1 MSIYI
6 KNGKV
11 VKENTVE
18 NLNIL
23 IEEDHIKKIDISEN
37 FIEEEI
43 KDSDILD
50 AEGRYVLP
58 GMIDAHTHY
67 LLKSRNSVTA
77 DDFYNGSL
85 ASAFGGV
92 TTFIDYIDDQYQ
104 RENTF
109 KESLENRKEEA
120 RDAVVDYS
128 FHQIITHFDDNIIDQ
143 LKEVKEEGINNI
155 KIFTTYRKEGYL
167 LEKENLYELFKIL
180 SKLELL
186 PTVHAEDNEI
196 IEEKQEKY
204 KKEKKTGIEYHP
216 EIRPDNAEAEAV
228 KNIGELI
235 DIMEM
240 PGYIA
245 HLSSKLGLEELK
257 RQQAD
262 GRNLHAETT
271 PHYLVLNREF
281 LERDDGYLY
290 FMTPPL
296 RTEEDNESLWKGLTD
311 DNLDVVATDHCAFTK
326 AQKKIGDNSFDT
338 LPGIPGSETLLPLV
352 HHFGN
357 EKGLDIL
364 EIVNK
369 LSTNPA
375 KIFGLYPRKGSLQ
388 EGTDADLIIFDPEK
402 SRKLDSVFM
411 HSMAGY
417 SPYEHIE
424 VKGFPVTTINRGKII
439 IDEGAYRGFRGHG
452 QFIEAEKSSLY

>member
-11 VKENTVE
+11 VKDDSVQ

-23 IEEDHIKKIDISEN
+23 VEEEHIKKIDSPDN
-37 FIEEEI
+37 FDEVEI
-43 KDSDILD
+43 NSSQIID
-50 AEGRYVLP
+50 AKGRYVLP

-77 DDFYNGSL
+77 DDFYTGSL
-85 ASAFGGV
+85 AAAFGGV
-92 TTFIDYIDDQYQ
+92 TTFIDYIDDQHE
-104 RENTF
+104 RDNSL
-109 KESLENRKEEA
+109 KESMDNRKKEA

-128 FHQIITHFDDNIIDQ
+128 FHQIITHFDDKIARELREI
-143 LKEVKEEGINNI
+143 KEQGVNSI

-167 LEKENLYELFKIL
+167 LEKENFYELFKIL
-180 SKLELL
+180 KQLELL

-196 IEEKQEKY
+196 IEKNEEKY
-204 KKEKKTGIEYHP
+204 KKEDKTGVEYHP
-216 EIRPDNAEAEAV
+216 DIRTDKSEAEAI

-235 DIMEM
+235 DIMGM
-240 PGYIA
+240 PAYIA
-245 HLSSKLGLEELK
+245 HLSSKLGLEALK
-257 RQQAD
+257 QQQSV
-262 GRNLHAETT
+262 GRDLYAETT

-281 LERDDGYLY
+281 LEKEDGYLY

-296 RTEEDNESLWKGLTD
+296 RTKEDNETLWKGLAED
-311 DNLDVVATDHCAFTK
+311 DLDVVATDHCAFTK
-326 AQKKIGDNSFDT
+326 TQKKIGDDSFNI

-352 HHFGN
+352 HYFGT
-357 EKGLDIL
+357 EKGLNIVD
-364 EIVNK
+364 IVNK

-375 KIFGLYPRKGSLQ
+375 KIFGLYPRKGSLK
-388 EGTDADLIIFDPEK
+388 EGTDADIIIFDPEM
-402 SRKLDSVFM
+402 SRPLDNIFM
-411 HSMAGY
+411 HSMAEY
-417 SPYEHIE
+417 SPYKHIE
-424 VKGFPVTTINRGKII
+424 VKGFPVTTISRGEIL

>member
-11 VKENTVE
+11 VKDNSVN

-23 IEEDHIKKIDISEN
+23 VEDDHIEKIDIPEN
-37 FIEEEI
+37 FEEAEVN
-43 KDSDILD
+43 DSKVID
-50 AEGRYVLP
+50 AQGRYVMP

-77 DDFYNGSL
+77 DDFYSGSL
-85 ASAFGGV
+85 AAAFGGV
-92 TTFIDYIDDQYQ
+92 TTFIDYIDDQHD

-109 KESLENRKEEA
+109 KESLENRKDEA

-128 FHQIITHFDDNIIDQ
+128 FHQIITHFDDDVARE
-143 LKEVKEEGINNI
+143 LKEIKEQGINSI

-167 LEKENLYELFKIL
+167 LDKENLYELFKIL
-180 SKLELL
+180 KKLELL

-196 IEEKQEKY
+196 VEENERKY
-204 KKEKKTGIEYHP
+204 KKENKTGIKYHP
-216 EIRPDNAEAEAV
+216 DIRNDKSEAEAV

-235 DIMEM
+235 DIMGM

-281 LERDDGYLY
+281 LKREDGYLY

-296 RTEEDNESLWKGLTD
+296 RTKEDNESLWEGLAED
-311 DNLDVVATDHCAFTK
+311 GLDVVATDHCAFTE
-326 AQKKIGDNSFDT
+326 AQKKIGDDSLNI

-352 HHFGN
+352 NHFGTD
-357 EKGLDIL
+357 KGLDIVD
-364 EIVNK
+364 IVNK

-375 KIFGLYPRKGSLQ
+375 KIFGLYPCKGSLK
-388 EGTDADLIIFDPEK
+388 EGTDADIIIFDPEK
-402 SRKLDSVFM
+402 SRQLDSVFM
-411 HSMAGY
+411 HSMAEY
-417 SPYEHIE
+417 SPYKHIE
-424 VKGFPVTTINRGKII
+424 VKGFPVTTISRGEILI
-439 IDEGAYRGFRGHG
+439 NEGAYRGFRGHG
-452 QFIEAEKSSLY
+452 QFIEAEKSTLF